1 MFHHALK
8 GLEKR
13 IVEAHRG
20 SISGEVLRAQEK
32 ELRSPEEAG
41 VNRVFVFKTS

>member
-20 SISGEVLRAQEK
+20 SISGKFLEHKKKNSDLRRRLE
-32 ELRSPEEAG
+32 
-41 VNRVFVFKTS
+41 